1 MERHSRAVRRYL
13 QEIRGW
19 LPCSRKLKNAILE
32 RIRNTVREYL
42 TDNPESSYEELMERF
57 GSPQQIAA
65 TYVEDMGTDE
75 LLRDLRIRRRIIGAV
90 AATAIA
96 VVALWVGF
104 ITAAYVDHVNDVNGY
119 LAVGEAMATERN
131 VSD

>member
-104 ITAAYVDHVNDVNGY
+104 ITAAYVDHVNDVNG
-119 LAVGEAMATERN
+119 
-131 VSD
+131 

>member
-19 LPCSRKLKNAILE
+19 LPCSKKLKNAILE

-42 TDNPESSYEELMERF
+42 TEKPESSYEELMERF

-75 LLRDLRIRRRIIGAV
+75 LLRDLRIRRRIIGVV
-90 AATAIA
+90 AATAVA

-104 ITAAYVDHVNDVNGY
+104 ITAAYVDHVNDVSGY
-119 LAVGEAMATERN
+119 LVVGEAIVTERI
-131 VSD
+131 VTD

>member
-119 LAVGEAMATERN
+119 CGYPF
-131 VSD
+131 

>member
-19 LPCSRKLKNAILE
+19 LPCSKKLKNAILE

-42 TDNPESSYEELMERF
+42 TEKPESSYEELMERF

-75 LLRDLRIRRRIIGAV
+75 LLRDLRIRRRIIGVV
-90 AATAIA
+90 AATAVA

-104 ITAAYVDHVNDVNGY
+104 ITAAYVDHVNDVSGY
-119 LAVGEAMATERN
+119 LVVGEAIVTERN
-131 VSD
+131 VTD